1 MCIVTHAAL
10 HSAGTSKT
18 HVLSIKWQSPTTARH
33 DQGVTMLQAQEVSPL
48 IEACSN
54 GAVEEV
60 IILLA
65 QGANVNET
73 DLAVS

>member
-1 MCIVTHAAL
+1 MQLCTLWAHQ
-10 HSAGTSKT
+10 KP
-18 HVLSIKWQSPTTARH
+18 HVLSIRWQTPTTAQH
-33 DQGVTMLQAQEVSPL
+33 DQGITILHAQEVSPF

-54 GAVEEV
+54 GALEEV
-60 IILLA
+60 MDLLA